1 MTAGEG
7 VEELFIG
14 VVLIGE
20 ENKGEV
26 LHFSP
31 QDDHPCAKDN
41 RRELNQLVKRR
52 GGDLNSRGAE
62 APVAFEATAFPGQT
76 TSATGSD
83 IFSINCSNSYLMQL
97 PAHCM
102 KPLHLLFPNRE
113 G

>member
-41 RRELNQLVKRR
+41 RRELN
-52 GGDLNSRGAE
+52 
-62 APVAFEATAFPGQT
+62 
-76 TSATGSD
+76 
-83 IFSINCSNSYLMQL
+83 
-97 PAHCM
+97 
-102 KPLHLLFPNRE
+102 
-113 G
+113 